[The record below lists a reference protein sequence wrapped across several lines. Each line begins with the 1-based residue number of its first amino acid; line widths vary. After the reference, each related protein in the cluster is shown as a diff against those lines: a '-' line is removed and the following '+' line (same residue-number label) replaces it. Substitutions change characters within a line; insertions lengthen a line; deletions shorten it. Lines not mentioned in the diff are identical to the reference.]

1 MVHSLLK
8 APIRT
13 QGFELKSASE
23 TDRTPRSCAFLP
35 FCAINSENCENAC
48 ASASAMYRSHMGT
61 MSASDKV
68 ANSGGGF
75 CFSGPFSNHLS
86 RSPCAFELKLYVLG

>member
-13 QGFELKSASE
+13 HGLELKSASE

-35 FCAINSENCENAC
+35 FCAISSENCENAC
-48 ASASAMYRSHMGT
+48 ASASATYRSHIGT
-61 MSASDKV
+61 MSCSERV

-75 CFSGPFSNHLS
+75 CLSGTRSEEHTSELQSLRHLVC
-86 RSPCAFELKLYVLG
+86 RL

>member
-13 QGFELKSASE
+13 HGFELKSASE

-35 FCAINSENCENAC
+35 FCANSSENCENAC
-48 ASASAMYRSHMGT
+48 ASTSATYRSHMGT
-61 MSASDKV
+61 TSASDRV

-75 CFSGPFSNHLS
+75 CLSAPPSNHLS
-86 RSPCAFELKLYVLG
+86 SSDCAFELKLYVLG

>member
-13 QGFELKSASE
+13 QGLELKSASE

-35 FCAINSENCENAC
+35 FFAISSENCENAC
-48 ASASAMYRSHMGT
+48 ASASAMYRSHIGT
-61 MSASDKV
+61 TSCSDRV
-68 ANSGGGF
+68 ANPGGGF
-75 CFSGPFSNHLS
+75 CFSVPFANHSSN
-86 RSPCAFELKLYVLG
+86 SPCAFVLKLYVFG